1 MGYVTFAIAIVF
13 VFYAVVSKRL
23 STSPITGPMVFVTA
37 GLIIG
42 TPLLGVVD
50 ISSTGGGAASVTLLF
65 EVTLAI
71 VLFSDATTI
80 SGGNWRKD
88 SSIPGRLL
96 TVGLTLTILFGAVM
110 AALLFTDLG
119 IWEAALLGAILAPT
133 DASLGQAVISNPR
146 VPLRIRLALNVESGL
161 NDGIVVPVA
170 LIFLA
175 AAEESAMGGSLG
187 GLLGFIGKEV
197 LIAVVIGVAAGW
209 LGGKALTYAQKRNW
223 VSPMWLQVGALALAA
238 AAYGLAVPLGGSGF
252 IAAWLTGLVLGI
264 TTRDEL
270 EEFNGFA
277 ETLGSTLTMI
287 SFLLFGAIL
296 LGPAID
302 RLTWQ
307 IALAAVLSLTLVRM
321 VPVANALIGSGL
333 RPQSVVFLGWFGP
346 RGLATIILAGVVVE
360 DAAIPGAET
369 IVTVAMVT
377 VGLSVFAHGLT
388 AWHGSE
394 SYADWVSRTPTAA
407 VHPQTGETTPDL
419 NVPERFQSP
428 GMPPQESSSPEP
440 EGNVG

>member
-1 MGYVTFAIAIVF
+1 MGYATFAIAIVL

-23 STSPITGPMVFVTA
+23 STSAISGPMVFVIA

-42 TPLLGVVD
+42 TPLLGIID
-50 ISSTGGGAASVTLLF
+50 ITPGTTSVALLF
-65 EVTLAI
+65 EVTLAV

-80 SGGNWRKD
+80 SSSNWRKD
-88 SSIPGRLL
+88 TSIPGRLL
-96 TVGLTLTILFGAVM
+96 TVGLTLTILFGTVM

-119 IWEAALLGAILAPT
+119 IWEAALIGAILAPT
-133 DASLGQAVISNPR
+133 DGSLGQAVISNPR

-161 NDGIVVPVA
+161 NDGIVVPIA

-175 AAEESAMGGSLG
+175 AAEESAIGGSLG

-197 LIAVVIGVAAGW
+197 LIAVAIGIAAGW
-209 LGGKALTYAQKRNW
+209 VGGKVLTHAQRRNW
-223 VSPMWLQVGALALAA
+223 ISPMWLQVGALALAA
-238 AAYGLAVPLGGSGF
+238 AAYGLAVPLASSGF

-270 EEFNGFA
+270 EGFNGFA

-287 SFLLFGAIL
+287 SFMLFGAVL
-296 LGPAID
+296 LGPALG

-307 IALAAVLSLTLVRM
+307 IALAAILSLTLVRM
-321 VPVANALIGSGL
+321 VPVALALIGSSL
-333 RPQSVVFLGWFGP
+333 RPPSVLFLGWFGP

-369 IVTVAMVT
+369 IVTVAMIT
-377 VGLSVFAHGLT
+377 VGLSVFAHGMT

-394 SYADWVSRTPTAA
+394 SYADWVSRTPAAA
-407 VHPQTGETTPDL
+407 VHPQAGETTPDL

-428 GMPPQESSSPEP
+428 GMPPSESSSPDP
-440 EGNVG
+440 ERNVDR